1 MAGLKYWVWLS
12 ALTDVTAQRKLRLL
26 EELGSPE
33 NIYYAEEEEL
43 SQIDGVGA
51 VIAGTFCDYFRDE
64 KHKELVEK
72 LLKELT
78 IAVETVEEG
87 SQILTGKSFAI
98 TGSLEYFENR
108 NQLKEKIES
117 MGGKVTGSVTGK
129 TFALINNDAA
139 SNSSKNKKAREL
151 GVQIIT
157 EKEFVEKYMEK

>member
-1 MAGLKYWVWLS
+1 MEEHQIGEYKYDMQS
-12 ALTDVTAQRKLRLL
+12 MMNAT
-26 EELGSPE
+26 
-33 NIYYAEEEEL
+33 EEEL

-64 KHKELVEK
+64 KHRELVEN

-78 IAVETVEEG
+78 IAVEIIEEG
-87 SQILTGKSFAI
+87 SQILAGKSFAI
-98 TGSLEYFENR
+98 TGSLEHFENR

-151 GVQIIT
+151 GVEILT
-157 EKEFVEKYMEK
+157 EKEFIERYLEA